1 MNEQIKSE
9 SKKALWFSRHTPTA
23 EQIAELRGMGYN
35 LVITANAS
43 HLASINLNDDADVKA
58 CLTALFA
65 ELASTGATAII
76 GVFATPVSKQM
87 FRTMQDI
94 IQRGSVTSAFDG
106 MGDYPCFADWS
117 TARAEEGERPTFAHK
132 SFELVGYLSQTS
144 LRWL

>member
-23 EQIAELRGMGYN
+23 EQIAELRGMDYN

-43 HLASINLNDDADVKA
+43 HIASINLNDDADVKA

-65 ELASTGATAII
+65 ELASTGAEAII
-76 GVFATPVSKQM
+76 GVFATPISKQI
-87 FRTMQDI
+87 FRTMNDI
-94 IQRGSVTSAFDG
+94 IHRGGTTTPHG
-106 MGDYPCFADWS
+106 GLGDYPCLASWS
-117 TARAEEGERPTFAHK
+117 TARAEDGERPLFAHK
-132 SFELVGYLSQTS
+132 SFERIGYLSQTS